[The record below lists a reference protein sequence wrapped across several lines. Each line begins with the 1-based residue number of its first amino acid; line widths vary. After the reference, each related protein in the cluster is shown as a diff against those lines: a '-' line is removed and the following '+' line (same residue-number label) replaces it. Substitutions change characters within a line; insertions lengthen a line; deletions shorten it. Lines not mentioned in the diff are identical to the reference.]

1 MRTLLAALMIAL
13 FGAAMVAPSL
23 ANTPPGSGNWGGGP
37 GNSGPGDQNGQ
48 NNQGSGGQT
57 PPGQDDK

>member
-1 MRTLLAALMIAL
+1 MRTILAVIAL
-13 FGAAMVAPSL
+13 LFAISVSEPAFANVA
-23 ANTPPGSGNWGGGP
+23 PGSGNWGGGP
-37 GNSGPGDQNGQ
+37 GNSGPGDKNGQ